1 MANKSYNRIIDHLL
15 QKQIIVQQ
23 MVEDLLPQLQENGK
37 QVSTHALLDALIEKY
52 QIDRHA
58 AFSTI
63 AELYAFKQLDLDP
76 EKISDEQVEF
86 IRQIFYEYSEETRE
100 LMVQKKVMPFRPHES
115 NRNILIFIAADP
127 IDRDI
132 YPLIRQTRGYSQ
144 FEVAYVRQQ
153 EVEELL
159 QKVAYV
165 ENEFLKDIGESLSNV
180 EMMDDNSAQVDE
192 AALDAEINRSMLTNL
207 IEGTLVEAVRRGA
220 SDVHFVPH
228 ANNVTHIHFRLDGK
242 LQLWHTLEKIK
253 PEAVAAVIKDRSKN
267 IDRFDRSIAQD
278 GFIQRKI
285 DGYFIRFRV
294 SVLPIVSS
302 EFQRSMESI
311 VIRVLDDRKVIVNL
325 GELGLQEQAAHDF
338 CKALAQPQG
347 MVILTGPTGS
357 GKSTTLVAALQT
369 IKDDTKNILTVEEPV
384 EYLIDGVRQLRLNP
398 KMTFEQALRSILRH
412 DPDIVMVGEM
422 RDLQTANIGI
432 ALANTGHLTFST
444 LHTNDAPSAISR
456 LYMLGVETFLI
467 ANAIN
472 LVMAQR
478 LVRQLCPHCR
488 RPVQK
493 LDHDMAFRIGFTP
506 EELQKVTIFEP
517 VGCSECYGG
526 YKGRVAIMEALYFT
540 REIRHIIL
548 NSKDTVD
555 EEAIREQA
563 IQNGMLTLRA
573 SGKNRVTNGITTC
586 EEVVAATMD
595 I

>member
-1 MANKSYNRIIDHLL
+1 MTSKSYNRIIDHLL
-15 QKQIIVQQ
+15 HKQIIQERMVQ
-23 MVEDLLPQLQENGK
+23 EILPQLQENGK
-37 QVSTHALLDALIEKY
+37 QISTHTLLEALIDKY
-52 QIDRHA
+52 QIDRHT

-63 AELYAFKQLDLDP
+63 SALYAFKQIRIDVDKLG
-76 EKISDEQVEF
+76 DEQIDF
-86 IRQIFYEYSEETRE
+86 IRKLYYDYSEETRE
-100 LMVQKKVMPFRPHES
+100 AMAQKKMLPFRPHET
-115 NRNILIFIAADP
+115 NRNILLFIAADP

-132 YPLIRQTRGYSQ
+132 YPLIRQTKDYSQ
-144 FEVAYVRQQ
+144 FEVAYVRL
-153 EVEELL
+153 EEIEELI
-159 QKVAYV
+159 QRVAYI
-165 ENEFLKDIGESLSNV
+165 ENEFLKEIEESLSNV
-180 EMMDDNSAQVDE
+180 EMMDEDSIQVDE

-207 IEGTLVEAVRRGA
+207 IEGALVEAVRKSA
-220 SDVHFVPH
+220 SDIHFVPQI
-228 ANNVTHIHFRLDGK
+228 NNVTHIHFRIDGK
-242 LQLWHTLEKIK
+242 LQLWHSLEKIK

-294 SVLPIVSS
+294 SVLPIVST
-302 EFQRSMESI
+302 EFHRSMESI

-325 GELGLQEQAAHDF
+325 DELGLQKQAADDF
-338 CKALAQPQG
+338 RKAIVQPQG

-369 IKDDTKNILTVEEPV
+369 VKDDSKNILTVEEPV
-384 EYLIDGVRQLRLNP
+384 EYLINGVRQLRLSP
-398 KMTFEQALRSILRH
+398 KMSFEQALRSILRH

-422 RDLQTANIGI
+422 RDLQTANIGV

-478 LVRQLCPHCR
+478 LVRKLCPHCK
-488 RPVQK
+488 RPSREI
-493 LDHDMAFRIGFTP
+493 DADMAFRIGFKPQDLEST
-506 EELQKVTIFEP
+506 TIYEP

-540 REIRHIIL
+540 KEIRHIII
-548 NSKDTVD
+548 NSKDSVD
-555 EEAIREQA
+555 EEAIRDCA
-563 IQNGMLTLRA
+563 IQNGMLTLRE
-573 SGKNRVTNGITTC
+573 SGKRRVLNGITTC
-586 EEVVAATMD
+586 EEIVAATTD
-595 I
+595 A